1 MSRAYK
7 HEMLL
12 IGLSD
17 ERSVTRYAAIVVTHL
32 CSMTPASGG
41 ICTSI
46 ACRVF
51 KSARTPKTAA
61 ALARSF
67 EQRKISIRRPFELL
81 LVGVA
86 KGIQQYARRRQS
98 LSGQVVIMGRRV
110 LLRHPRYTGAKH
122 LENALVPE
130 KILRSAPRTRQEIKQ
145 VSNCQC

>member
-17 ERSVTRYAAIVVTHL
+17 ERSVTRYAAIVVIRL

-61 ALARSF
+61 ALARSLE
-67 EQRKISIRRPFELL
+67 EQEQISM
-81 LVGVA
+81 
-86 KGIQQYARRRQS
+86 K
-98 LSGQVVIMGRRV
+98 
-110 LLRHPRYTGAKH
+110 
-122 LENALVPE
+122 
-130 KILRSAPRTRQEIKQ
+130 
-145 VSNCQC
+145 